1 MKFKKSV
8 YIVIFTLI
16 LLFIPCFIHTK
27 KDVSTT
33 NKLDN
38 KTKEIN
44 KSEVDRNEMS
54 VFSSNTCLKN
64 LLYK

>member
-16 LLFIPCFIHTK
+16 ILFIPCFIHTK

-33 NKLDN
+33 NKLSN
-38 KTKEIN
+38 K
-44 KSEVDRNEMS
+44 
-54 VFSSNTCLKN
+54 
-64 LLYK
+64 